1 MSTQPKLIRP
11 LVPIE
16 QWIEDPFFVGPEVPY
31 IRPYVKRF
39 LIDFANGRKRKFICT
54 GAARTGKSYG
64 VRLLVQRILYEASC
78 WENFPCLFDL
88 SPSTYPKIYW
98 MSYTM
103 SKAESTGLKQL
114 IKMIDK
120 VPYWQLPELKRKPL
134 ESELE
139 FPFMKISSGSN
150 VSHIIGEDTL
160 GCVLD
165 EANVRKVASGTE
177 VEEAQRMF
185 TEMRQRSVMT
195 FSRNGI
201 WGGFSGIISSSTTSS
216 SFVYQEL
223 QKAKEKNDT
232 VIMEASVYEANPE
245 QFSKETFDV
254 YLGDSDIPPFIVDKA
269 DSTITGQ
276 INSTYGL
283 TLDNFIKEHSDN
295 IEKVPASIRE
305 FYEEDLIFSLANMS
319 GKVQAGGSKWLKPK
333 LVSTLWNEERKPF
346 KDELINCGIY
356 DEVDWEDILKESEV
370 MSSYHGEN
378 VYIHVDFG
386 LKHDHTGFSALFYD
400 KENHKVAS
408 LLTMEMKV
416 DEAKGSDNQ
425 TDQTKIWELILL
437 LKAWGANIKLVT
449 GDIWAKS
456 YLIPQAKLQDTFTG
470 EYYSVDTDDM
480 AAYLTMQK
488 YMKVNLYSVP
498 YYKRLEDE
506 LLDLVRDGSSGKIDH
521 PANPNSSKPI
531 HFKDL
536 VDAFAGATYH
546 IYTRENVSYE
556 DLIMQSGR
564 EKVRERVPD
573 DGFYSSIS
581 YEQEEEDIDEFEKFQ
596 NELMGDDVTYTVWEG
611 EI

>member
-1 MSTQPKLIRP
+1 MTKIKARQISPII
-11 LVPIE
+11 PIE
-16 QWIEDPFFVGPEVPY
+16 DWLQDEFFLGPEVPY
-31 IRPYVKRF
+31 IRPYVK
-39 LIDFANGRKRKFICT
+39 DFIKAYAEGNRRKFICT

-64 VRLLVQRILYEASC
+64 VRILIQRILYEMSC
-78 WENFPCLFDL
+78 WENFPCLFGL
-88 SPSTYPKIYW
+88 SPSTTPKIYW
-98 MSYTM
+98 LSYTM

-120 VPYWQLPELKRKPL
+120 VPYWQLPHLKRKPL
-134 ESELE
+134 ESELK
-139 FPFMKISSGSN
+139 FPFCEVLSGSN
-150 VSHIIGEDTL
+150 ISHIIGEDTL

-254 YLGDSDIPPFIVDKA
+254 YLGDSDIPPFIIDKA
-269 DSTITGQ
+269 DAAIIGQ
-276 INSTYGL
+276 INTTYGL
-283 TLDNFIKEHSDN
+283 TLNDFLKEHEDN
-295 IEKVPASIRE
+295 IEKVPVSIRE

-346 KDELINCGIY
+346 KDDLINCGIY

-370 MSSYHGEN
+370 MASYHGEN

-416 DEAKGSDNQ
+416 DEEKGSDNQ

-488 YMKVNLYSVP
+488 YMKVGLYSVP
-498 YYKRLEDE
+498 YYKRLEEE
-506 LLDLVRDGSSGKIDH
+506 LLDLVRDGSNGKIDH
-521 PANPNSSKPI
+521 PANPNSSKPM

-536 VDAFAGATYH
+536 VDAFAGASFH

-581 YEQEEEDIDEFEKFQ
+581 YEQEEDDIDEFAEFA
-596 NELMGDDVTYTVWEG
+596 NGLMGDDIGYTVWEG
-611 EI
+611 E